1 MAVLAIYKSERDT
14 ISLNTQ
20 KVVSFEQSVW
30 DGSMGGKRKT
40 IVPNTDCKVATIA
53 LSLFYFTKQGKCI
66 QTWLGSFLLAFS
78 YAQK

>member
-20 KVVSFEQSVW
+20 KVVSFEQS
-30 DGSMGGKRKT
+30 GGMGGKRIT

-53 LSLFYFTKQGKCI
+53 LSLFYLTKQGKCI
-66 QTWLGSFLLAFS
+66 QTWLGFS
-78 YAQK
+78 